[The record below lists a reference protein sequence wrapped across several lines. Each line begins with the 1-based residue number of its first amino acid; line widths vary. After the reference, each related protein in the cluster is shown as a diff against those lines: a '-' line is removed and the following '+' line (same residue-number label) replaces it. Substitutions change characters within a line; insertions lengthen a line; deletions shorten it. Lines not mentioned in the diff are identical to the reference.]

1 MRRIFDLPEDDVE
14 GLGALGVE
22 WETLVESGTRWL
34 LLHQFPFPEG
44 YNVPSGSVA
53 VQIPPGYPTAP
64 LDMAFF
70 NPHLARTDGGRL
82 RQTEAR
88 QALDGKE
95 WQRWSRHYA
104 WRVGVDNLIT
114 HLHRIPHWLNHGLGR
129 TG

>member
-34 LLHQFPFPEG
+34 LLHRFPFPEG
-44 YNVPSGSVA
+44 YSVPFGSVA

-70 NPHLARTDGGRL
+70 NPHLARIDGGRL

-95 WQRWSRHYA
+95 WQRWSRTKA
-104 WRVGVDNLIT
+104 
-114 HLHRIPHWLNHGLGR
+114 GR
-129 TG
+129 TRQR